1 MSVQGSE
8 DLTNEKQ
15 VVKSDKVMADSQN
28 GDASFPQLSL
38 ADMKQVK
45 AQDNDCPWPP
55 ALCGDGGFWGKP
67 LNNLNINVCTPGK
80 RIHTVKRGVK

>member
-15 VVKSDKVMADSQN
+15 VVKSDKVTADSQN
-28 GDASFPQLSL
+28 GDASFSQLSL

-45 AQDNDCPWPP
+45 AQDDDCPWPP

-67 LNNLNINVCTPGK
+67 CVDIDVS
-80 RIHTVKRGVK
+80 IY